1 MEFKHPEDCA
11 VARDTLLLVEKC
23 SHCFSWY
30 DIESGERLRSVQ
42 LPDFPHEFV
51 TDRAERHAYVGHYG
65 VETSGHVGK
74 GGHSL
79 LQIDIRTSELV
90 RSIDLS
96 PFNRIHGLQMD
107 RQDRLYALSE
117 EKSTLLVLEQ
127 PAMDTAPRRAVP
139 SGGIK
144 SHLFAL
150 TQDGQ
155 TAFCMNLLSH
165 TVTKVRPWDPLFVPV
180 VCHPGQKPEGYC
192 LSADEKTLFV
202 SNRWSNT
209 LSAIDTDTMEVRYST
224 SSRDDVTRI
233 YRSAAGRLFTS
244 NYGDRSISV
253 VDPETLNETAYLK
266 LDDRAIALTFHPSKA
281 LAFISLDSDRVAV
294 LDIDRLKIL
303 RFIETQKEP
312 DVSKVVVLR

>member
-1 MEFKHPEDCA
+1 M
-11 VARDTLLLVEKC
+11 ARDTLLLVEKC

-30 DIESGERLRSVQ
+30 DIESGERLRSLQ

-51 TDRAERHAYVGHYG
+51 TDSAERFAYVGHYG
-65 VETSGHVGK
+65 VETSGHVGA

-79 LQIDIRTSELV
+79 LQIDIRSSELV

-107 RQDRLYALSE
+107 VQDRLYALSE

-127 PAMDTAPRRAVP
+127 PATDTAARRAVP

-150 TQDGQ
+150 TRDGQ
-155 TAFCMNLLSH
+155 TAYCMNLLSH
-165 TVTKVRPWDPLFVPV
+165 TVTKVKPWDPLFAPLA
-180 VCHPGQKPEGYC
+180 CHPGQKPEGYC
-192 LSADEKTLFV
+192 LSEDEKTLFV

-209 LSAIDTDTMEVRYST
+209 LSAIDTDSMTVKYEAP
-224 SSRDDVTRI
+224 SRDDVTRI
-233 YRSAAGRLFTS
+233 YRATDGRMFTS
-244 NYGDRSISV
+244 NYGDRSLSV
-253 VDPETLNETAYLK
+253 VDPLTLQETAYLK
-266 LDDRAIALTFHPSKA
+266 LDGRCIALTFHPSKP

-294 LDIDRLKIL
+294 LDLSTLKIL
-303 RFIETQKEP
+303 RFIATQKEP
-312 DVSKVVVLR
+312 DVSKVVML

>member
-1 MEFKHPEDCA
+1 M
-11 VARDTLLLVEKC
+11 ARDTLLLVEKC

-30 DIESGERLRSVQ
+30 DIESGERLRSLP

-51 TDRAERHAYVGHYG
+51 TDRAEKYAYVGHYG
-65 VETSGHVGK
+65 VETSGHIGA

-107 RQDRLYALSE
+107 AQDRLYALSE
-117 EKSTLLVLEQ
+117 EKATLLVLDS
-127 PAMDTAPRRAVP
+127 PATDTAPRRAVP

-150 TQDGQ
+150 TRDGQ
-155 TAFCMNLLSH
+155 TAYCMNLLSH
-165 TVTKVRPWDPLFVPV
+165 TVTKVRPWDPLFSPLA
-180 VCHPGQKPEGYC
+180 CHPGQKPEGYC
-192 LSADEKTLFV
+192 LSEDESLLFV

-209 LSAIDTDTMEVRYST
+209 LSAIDTTTMTVKYSAP
-224 SSRDDVTRI
+224 SRNDVTRI
-233 YRSAAGRLFTS
+233 YPAQDGRLFTS
-244 NYGDRSISV
+244 NYGDNSIST
-253 VDPETLNETAYLK
+253 VDPHTLQETGYLT
-266 LDDRAIALTFHPSKA
+266 LGGRAIALTFHPHKP

-294 LDIDRLKIL
+294 LDINAMAITRYIS
-303 RFIETQKEP
+303 TQKEP
-312 DVSKVVVLR
+312 DVSKVVVL

>member
-1 MEFKHPEDCA
+1 M
-11 VARDTLLLVEKC
+11 ARDTLLLVEKC

-30 DIESGERLRSVQ
+30 DIASGERLRSVQ
-42 LPDFPHEFV
+42 LPNFPHEFV
-51 TDRAERHAYVGHYG
+51 TDRAERYAYVGHYG
-65 VETSGHVGK
+65 VETSGHVGE

-79 LQIDIRTSELV
+79 LQIDIRSSELV

-107 RQDRLYALSE
+107 DQDRLYALSE

-127 PAMDTAPRRAVP
+127 PATDTAARRAVP

-165 TVTKVRPWDPLFVPV
+165 TVTKVKPWDPLFAPV
-180 VCHPGQKPEGYC
+180 ACHPGKKPEGYC

-209 LSAIDTDTMEVRYST
+209 LSAIDTDTMAVRYST
-224 SSRDDVTRI
+224 PSREDVTRI
-233 YRSAAGRLFTS
+233 YRSTDGRLFTS

-253 VDPETLNETAYLK
+253 VDPKTLQETAYLK
-266 LDDRAIALTFHPSKA
+266 LDGRAIALTFHPSRPI
-281 LAFISLDSDRVAV
+281 AFISLDSDRVAV
-294 LDIDRLKIL
+294 LDINSLKIL
-303 RFIETQKEP
+303 RFIATQKEP
-312 DVSKVVVLR
+312 DVSKVVVL

>member
-1 MEFKHPEDCA
+1 MTRE
-11 VARDTLLLVEKC
+11 TLLLVEKC

-30 DIESGERLRSVQ
+30 DIESGDRLRSLQ

-51 TDRAERHAYVGHYG
+51 TDAAEQYAYVGHYG
-65 VETSGHVGK
+65 VETSGHIGE

-79 LQIDIRTSELV
+79 LQIDIRSAKLV

-107 RQDRLYALSE
+107 EKDRLYALSE

-127 PAMDTAPRRAVP
+127 PSIDVAARRAVP

-150 TQDGQ
+150 TRDGQ

-165 TVTKVRPWDPLFVPV
+165 TVTKVKPWDPLFTPLA
-180 VCHPGQKPEGYC
+180 CHPGQKPEGYC
-192 LSADEKTLFV
+192 LSQDEKTLFV

-209 LSAIDTDTMEVRYST
+209 LCAIDTEDMTVMYT
-224 SSRDDVTRI
+224 APSRDDVTRI
-233 YRSAAGRLFTS
+233 YRAADGRLFTS
-244 NYGDRSISV
+244 NYGDRSLSV
-253 VDPETLNETAYLK
+253 VNSDDLSEAGYLK
-266 LDDRAIALTFHPSKA
+266 LDGRCIALTFHPFKP

-294 LDIDRLKIL
+294 LDTTELKVI
-303 RFIETQKEP
+303 RYIATQKEP
-312 DVSKVVVLR
+312 DVSKVVML